1 MYTERAVFASCP
13 SEYDGCAEV
22 TQLLLLAGESAKFN
36 ATVMY
41 TPGGSCDFQQELTR
55 VNLWKINNEFGV
67 PDELLFSC
75 STDEGAV
82 CTINNPRVSWSR
94 GRDPGLEF
102 IFTLSLNVDTSIY
115 EVIVMRTDPSTGTTA
130 QLRKRFY
137 LQVSLIGEIL
147 LEVLNWYAYVRTY
160 Y

>member
-1 MYTERAVFASCP
+1 MIDLCFTERAVFASCP
-13 SEYDGCAEV
+13 SEYDGCTEV
-22 TQLLLLAGESAKFN
+22 TQLLVTAGQSANFD

-55 VNLWKINNEFGV
+55 VNLWKINDEFGV

-75 STDEGAV
+75 STTEGAV

-102 IFTLSLNVDTSIY
+102 KFTLTNTSTVQTNDSSLY
-115 EVIVMRTDPSTGTTA
+115 KVIVMKSDPKTGTTTE
-130 QLRKRFY
+130 LKKRFY
-137 LQVSLIGEIL
+137 LQVLPG
-147 LEVLNWYAYVRTY
+147 
-160 Y
+160 